1 MFLCF
6 MVFFVFV
13 LLSLEYDLY
22 SFFSQLFSVTLV
34 SNVEWLI
41 KKSSTFLQGSVS
53 FPLTLKTL

>member
-1 MFLCF
+1 MFYG
-6 MVFFVFV
+6 FFYVFV

-41 KKSSTFLQGSVS
+41 KKSSTFLQGSVL